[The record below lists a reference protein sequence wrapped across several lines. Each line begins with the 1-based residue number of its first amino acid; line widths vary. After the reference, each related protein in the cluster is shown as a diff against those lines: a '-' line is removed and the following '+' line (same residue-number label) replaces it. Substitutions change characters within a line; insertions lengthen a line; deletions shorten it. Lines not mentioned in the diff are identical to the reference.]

1 MEAYQIKANEEFCD
15 HLLRVIK
22 DNGKW
27 GWPDQQ
33 VIFTVRGGKFLGD
46 PAALEKA
53 QQIVSP
59 SYFKKNF
66 GILKEH
72 S

>member
-1 MEAYQIKANEEFCD
+1 MKAHEIKANEEFCD
-15 HLLRVIK
+15 HLLHVIK

-33 VIFTVRGGKFLGD
+33 VIFTVRSGKFLGNA
-46 PAALEKA
+46 AALDKA

-59 SYFKKNF
+59 EYFKKHF
-66 GILKEH
+66 GILKED
-72 S
+72 

>member
-22 DNGKW
+22 DNGNW

-33 VIFTVRGGKFLGD
+33 VIFTVRSGKFLGT

-53 QQIVSP
+53 RGIVSEK
-59 SYFKKNF
+59 YFKNNF
-66 GILKEH
+66 EILKEN